1 MTSGGGGVA
10 NFVYFC
16 TTRGKKTT
24 FDGKVVETFARNM
37 NIYKICKL
45 RGTKFSAFY
54 YSWRPV
60 FAILQI
66 KI

>member
-1 MTSGGGGVA
+1 MFA
-10 NFVYFC
+10 NFVYFLC
-16 TTRGKKTT
+16 YAQKKTT

-45 RGTKFSAFY
+45 RGTEFSAFY